1 MSSRVEVAVSPED
14 VNQPASASSPPYDF
28 SAMQSLI
35 DSGAIQSRSFPPLLN
50 SALLDAAQRR
60 PVPHIPVWCHRQ
72 AGRYLPEFKRVREGV
87 DFFTSCQTPLHAAE
101 LTVQPIRRLP
111 LDAAIVF
118 SDILVIP
125 QVMGLDVEMVTGK
138 GPVIKRPL
146 ASPADLARIKAR
158 GDIDVARDLRYVFDA
173 ISLTRHALK
182 GQVPLIGFSG
192 APFTLF
198 GYMVEGGGSR
208 TWDSARRFM
217 YLHPEATH
225 DLMGRMSDVIIEYL
239 VLQVEAGAQLL
250 EVFDTNVGCLSPQ
263 LWNTFAQPYLEV
275 STPHLPTQRRC
286 RLCVR
291 RALPLSP
298 SVSLIPLLC

>member
-1 MSSRVEVAVSPED
+1 MSSTAEATASPED
-14 VNQPASASSPPYDF
+14 VNQPASTTSPPYDF

-35 DSGAIQSRSFPPLLN
+35 DAGAIHSRSFPPLLN
-50 SALLDAAQRR
+50 TTLLDAARRR
-60 PVPHIPVWCHRQ
+60 PTPHIPIWCHRQ
-72 AGRYLPEFKRVREGV
+72 AGRYLPEFKRVRAGV

-125 QVMGLDVEMVTGK
+125 QVMGLDVQMVTGK
-138 GPVIKRPL
+138 GPVIVQPIT
-146 ASPADLARIKAR
+146 SPADLARIKAS
-158 GDIDVARDLRYVFDA
+158 DAIDVARDLRYVFDA

-208 TWDSARRFM
+208 TWDIARRFM
-217 YLHPEATH
+217 YQHPEATH
-225 DLMGRMSDVIIEYL
+225 ELMRRMTDVIVQYL

-275 STPHLPTQRRC
+275 SKSHTRSSQR
-286 RLCVR
+286 
-291 RALPLSP
+291 
-298 SVSLIPLLC
+298 